1 MPSKPFSR
9 ARTPGVDRVGL
20 EMGRVLDMTARAL
33 DEPRL
38 VELARDGDRAA
49 FDQLTRAHFGR
60 IYSILFRLV
69 GNHEDAEDM
78 AQDCFVRAFKALRF
92 FRAQGS
98 FAGWLTRIALHL
110 SRDHQRRKGRGA
122 RMIGLEDVRQEPAAP
137 ARGPVREA
145 TSRELVA
152 GLTRAIDLLPHNL
165 RVALVLRVIEG
176 MEYAE
181 VAEATGMRP
190 GTVRTQ
196 VMKARRLL
204 VRSMR
209 PWIEGNV

>member
-1 MPSKPFSR
+1 
-9 ARTPGVDRVGL
+9 
-20 EMGRVLDMTARAL
+20 MGTVLDMTTDAPA
-33 DEPRL
+33 EPRL
-38 VELARDGDRAA
+38 VELAQDGDRAA
-49 FDQLTRAHFGR
+49 FDRLTRAHFGR
-60 IYSILFRLV
+60 VYGILFRLV

-78 AQDCFVRAFKALRF
+78 AQDCFVRAFKSLRF
-92 FRAQGS
+92 FRGEGS

-110 SRDHQRRKGRGA
+110 ARDHQRRKGRGA
-122 RMIGLEDVRQEPAAP
+122 RIIGLEDVLQEPAAP
-137 ARGPVREA
+137 VRGPLREA

-152 GLTRAIDLLPHNL
+152 GLTRAIDRLPHNL
-165 RVALVLRVIEG
+165 RAALVLRVIEG
-176 MEYAE
+176 MEYDE

-209 PWIEGNV
+209 PWLEAGAR